1 MQEAL
6 EQCGNAMTC
15 GWTWRAAREGV
26 IEILGAL
33 SLVLQVV
40 TWSLLF
46 RCLSSKV
53 TIRVLKTIWDNV
65 FLINKYWIEQHSY
78 RSESLAGLIQQVTED
93 VGVYNFI

>member
-26 IEILGAL
+26 IEVLGAL

-40 TWSLLF
+40 MWSLLF
-46 RCLSSKV
+46 RCFSSKV
-53 TIRVLKTIWDNV
+53 TIRVFNPIWDMCL
-65 FLINKYWIEQHSY
+65 FLINKYWIEQHSN
-78 RSESLAGLIQQVTED
+78 RSKSLAGLIKQVTED
-93 VGVYNFI
+93 FGV

>member
-26 IEILGAL
+26 IEVLGAL

-46 RCLSSKV
+46 RCFSSKV
-53 TIRVLKTIWDNV
+53 TIRVFKPVWDNV
-65 FLINKYWIEQHSY
+65 FVFN
-78 RSESLAGLIQQVTED
+78 QQILDRTTQLPH
-93 VGVYNFI
+93 